1 MSFSNNLKRLRE
13 EKELTQAELAKRI
26 QVAQPTIAMYERGT
40 KLPSILVGVELAKVL
55 NTTCE
60 ELVL

>member
-26 QVAQPTIAMYERGT
+26 QVAQPTNAMYERGT

>member
-13 EKELTQAELAKRI
+13 EKELTQEELAKRI

-40 KLPSILVGVELAKVL
+40 KLPSILVGVDLAKVL